1 MDKNSRG
8 NFADGRTNNIHI
20 WNTLNVDGDA
30 EDWDAAK
37 GRRSGYVKRTVKIP
51 KSTYDTIKYMRG
63 WDFDESFKSYN
74 LNPFVMTVCSTY
86 ARDFWNKY
94 VGFSSN
100 NTRILNRQPSVTTLP
115 GNIVDTIND
124 LGSLGY

>member
-8 NFADGRTNNIHI
+8 NFADGRTNNIHT

-63 WDFDESFKSYN
+63 WDFDESFKTYGLWSGKH
-74 LNPFVMTVCSTY
+74 CATY
-86 ARDFWNKY
+86 ARTFWNRY

-100 NTRILNRQPSVTTLP
+100 NTRIEDRTWEQSITPALIMRA
-115 GNIVDTIND
+115 INSQ
-124 LGSLGY
+124 GSIGY